1 MTGFAETKM
10 QLGRFTLRSVVADR
24 FRLAAEAGPR
34 AHVDVVCR
42 LLLVD
47 GPAGRTLIDAGPV
60 DGAELIRVLEDAGI
74 GAGSIDRL
82 VLTHLHSDHAG
93 GAPLEGKPTHIQ
105 EANLAAARA
114 AVGGDRSGYR
124 SADLERIGRAGVV
137 PISGDA
143 EILPGLR
150 VTVSNGHA
158 PGMQIVWIEDANEAL
173 VHAADLIPTLSHL
186 RLPGSGEY
194 DVDPEVLQREKTK
207 LIEETLRRRAWLFL
221 YHDTRHVAV
230 RLGGTPER
238 PVAVEEVTF

>member
-1 MTGFAETKM
+1 M
-10 QLGRFTLRSVVADR
+10 QLGKFTLRSVVAAR

-34 AHVDVVCR
+34 PHVDLVAR
-42 LLLVD
+42 PLLVD
-47 GPAGRTLIDAGPV
+47 GPAGRTLIDAGPG
-60 DGAELIRVLEDAGI
+60 DGAELARVLVDAGVD
-74 GAGSIDRL
+74 AGSIDRL
-82 VLTHLHSDHAG
+82 VLTHLHYDHAG
-93 GAPLEGKPTHIQ
+93 GAPIDGKPTHLQ

-114 AVGGDRSGYR
+114 AVAGDEPGYR
-124 SADLERIGRAGVV
+124 SRDLERIDRAGVV

-143 EILPGLR
+143 EVLPGMR

-158 PGMQIVWIEDANEAL
+158 AGMQIVWIEDAGETL

-194 DVDPEVLQREKTK
+194 DVDPEILEREKTK